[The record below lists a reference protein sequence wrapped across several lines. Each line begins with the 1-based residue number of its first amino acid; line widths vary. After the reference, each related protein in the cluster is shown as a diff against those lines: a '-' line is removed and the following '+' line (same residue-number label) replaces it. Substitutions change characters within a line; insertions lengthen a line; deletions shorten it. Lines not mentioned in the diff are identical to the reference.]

1 VSIRTINP
9 ATGEVIADYPVM
21 GASEVQE
28 RLDLAGRAYGGWS
41 RATFAERGVILA
53 RVAELLR
60 ERSES
65 LAVLITTEMG
75 KPIEQ
80 ARAEVEKC
88 AWMFAYNAEHA
99 EAALAPREVAT
110 EMTRSLVCF
119 QPLGVVFA
127 IMPWNFPLWQ
137 VTRFAAPNLM
147 AGNAAVLSH
156 APISTG
162 MALAIEG
169 LFRDAGLPEGVFGTL
184 LIEDAQASQVIAD
197 RNVAGVTLTGSEEAG
212 RAVALEAAR
221 HLKKVVLEL
230 GGSDPYLILED
241 ADLEHAAECCV
252 NLRMLVSG
260 QVCISPKRLIVVD
273 AVHDAFETAVLE
285 RAAAFSVGDPL
296 LDGTRLGPLARADLR
311 DRVHAQVSRAVGQGA
326 TCLLGGAPVNGPG
339 FFYPATVLKDIP
351 PDSVAEREEIFG
363 PVISIFRARDEKAA
377 IEMANDSVYG
387 LGAAVFTRDTHRG
400 ERLAREE
407 LQAGTCAVNTFVSS
421 DPRLPFGGIKQSGF
435 GRESGTEGIREF
447 CNTKVVLVR

>member
-1 VSIRTINP
+1 MS
-9 ATGEVIADYPVM
+9 
-21 GASEVQE
+21 ASEVQE

-41 RATFAERGVILA
+41 RTTFSERGVILA
-53 RVAELLR
+53 RIAELLR

-80 ARAEVEKC
+80 ARAEVGKC

-169 LFRDAGLPEGVFGTL
+169 LFLDAGLPEGVFGTL
-184 LIEDAQASQVIAD
+184 LIEDKQASQVIAD
-197 RNVAGVTLTGSEEAG
+197 RNVTGVTLTGSEEAG

-241 ADLEHAAECCV
+241 ADLAHAAECCV

-273 AVHDAFETAVLE
+273 AVYDAFEASVLE
-285 RAAAFSVGDPL
+285 RAAAFFPGDPL
-296 LDGTRLGPLARADLR
+296 LDGTGLGPLARADLR
-311 DRVHAQVSRAVGQGA
+311 DRVHEQVLRAMDQGA
-326 TCLLGGAPVNGPG
+326 TCLLGGKPVTGPG
-339 FFYPATVLKDIP
+339 FFYPATVLTDLRAG
-351 PDSVAEREEIFG
+351 SVPAREEIFG
-363 PVISIFRARDEKAA
+363 PVISIFRVRDEKAA
-377 IEMANDSVYG
+377 IEMANDNAYG
-387 LGAAVFTRDTHRG
+387 LGAAVFTRDARRG

-447 CNTKVVLVR
+447 CNTKVVHVR